1 MRRTSRFV
9 ALFLGGLA
17 AAWQPCAAYA
27 AEEETQ
33 LWLMYDASLPL
44 DARTDLALLIMPRFR
59 DSARGQDQLIL
70 RAAVNHE
77 LSDAVSVGG
86 GLTYVIGPDS
96 FRPFQQVEL
105 SQGDVS
111 VRFRLE
117 EITGSGVDRLGLRE
131 RLQLRYR
138 ADLGGDTSL
147 SLAGEWIDSVRS
159 ERRDTLPARDQWR
172 AIAGVKHDFDGHFHA
187 GLGYTLIVAPARDG
201 LPARHIHAP
210 QLSAGDSF

>member
-70 RAAVNHE
+70 RAAEPWSAANH
-77 LSDAVSVGG
+77 
-86 GLTYVIGPDS
+86 
-96 FRPFQQVEL
+96 
-105 SQGDVS
+105 
-111 VRFRLE
+111 
-117 EITGSGVDRLGLRE
+117 
-131 RLQLRYR
+131 
-138 ADLGGDTSL
+138 DLF
-147 SLAGEWIDSVRS
+147 
-159 ERRDTLPARDQWR
+159 P
-172 AIAGVKHDFDGHFHA
+172 
-187 GLGYTLIVAPARDG
+187 APARAH
-201 LPARHIHAP
+201 ARLLALVGQRLAATKYVTEYAALMDVWVGAPRGPGDDARGRAVMAHAVKRGSP
-210 QLSAGDSF
+210 